1 MINDKAT
8 LLSEFY
14 CFLQQQLKIKPATLV
29 KIHYICHMKKG
40 KFIVL
45 EGVDGSGKSTQS
57 ALLKQALIDAGEVVY
72 STFEPTNGPIGSVL
86 RNILTHRIKA
96 DEKTIAALFLADR
109 LDHIQNE
116 QNGLLKMLQQGMTVV
131 CDRYYFSSY
140 AYHSTHIDMNWV
152 IQSNAL
158 CAELLRPDLNIY
170 IDITPE
176 TSMERIA
183 KGRTS
188 VDLFENLDRITKVR
202 AGYFSAFERLKNEE
216 KVLIIDGQRD
226 PQLVFKEIWEN
237 VQQLL
242 D

>member
-1 MINDKAT
+1 
-8 LLSEFY
+8 
-14 CFLQQQLKIKPATLV
+14 
-29 KIHYICHMKKG
+29 MKKG

-57 ALLKQALIDAGEVVY
+57 ALLRQALIDAGEVVHA
-72 STFEPTNGPIGSVL
+72 TFEPTNGPIGSVL

-116 QNGLLKMLQQGMTVV
+116 QNGLLKMLHQGMTVV

-140 AYHSTHIDMNWV
+140 AYHSTHIDMDWV
-152 IQSNAL
+152 IQSNSL

-170 IDITPE
+170 IDIKPE

-188 VDLFENLDRITKVR
+188 TDLFENLDRITKVR
-202 AGYFSAFERLKNEE
+202 AGYFSAFDRLKDTEE
-216 KVLIIDGQRD
+216 VLIVDGERD
-226 PQLVFKEIWEN
+226 PQLVFNEIWEN
-237 VQQLL
+237 VRELL